1 MEVELPKKKLLNNYK
16 TVEILA
22 GRYLQRTSIEP
33 AVHSGIVAIA
43 KTTNF
48 FHPSRY
54 ILDEP
59 CNPPRMESTQPHLVT
74 CPSALLPF

>member
-16 TVEILA
+16 TVEILSE
-22 GRYLQRTSIEP
+22 RYLQRTSIEP

-43 KTTNF
+43 RTSNF

-59 CNPPRMESTQPHLVT
+59 
-74 CPSALLPF
+74 